1 MDDVNER
8 LKEDWKE
15 ETSPFERVK
24 TVVTTT
30 YEGESAAEIAADAL
44 VSETTARKHLEDLV
58 EHGFAVKTS
67 DPDRAATLYR
77 RSEQSLILEEATDML
92 NRCEQSELTASVN
105 RMERTLR
112 SYREEYGAENP
123 DEAVFKHDHI
133 DDEELIEWRTTRRNL
148 SFARVAL
155 ALSMAE
161 NEVMLNVA

>member
-1 MDDVNER
+1 MDEVNKDV
-8 LKEDWKE
+8 KETWKE

-30 YEGESAAEIAADAL
+30 YEGESAAEIAVAAF

-58 EHGFAVKTS
+58 RNGFAVRTS
-67 DPDRAATLYR
+67 DPDRTATLYR

-92 NRCEQSELTASVN
+92 SRCDQSELTASVN
-105 RMERTLR
+105 RMEQKLQAHR
-112 SYREEYGAENP
+112 SEYGAETP

-133 DDEELIEWRTTRRNL
+133 DDEVLTEWRTTRRNL

-161 NEVMLNVA
+161 NEVMPHFA